1 MQTFKDAE
9 GREWIVELH
18 VRAIREIKA
27 RTGVNLSELM
37 ALDFDSAN
45 SVSEALMDTMTV
57 ADMLWVVCESQ
68 RTISKEDFESA
79 IKGDVVEAAE
89 SALMES
95 VIEWFPKR
103 KREVLRK
110 LTSLPEKVVQ
120 QMVEFMEN
128 QAAEEEVAGATEET
142 EEATKTDTTQESTEQ
157 LGTQSTT
164 MQESV
169 ASIPTP

>member
-9 GREWIVELH
+9 GREWIVELN

-37 ALDFDSAN
+37 SLDFDSAN

-110 LTSLPEKVVQ
+110 LTTLPEKVIQ

-128 QAAEEEVAGATEET
+128 QAAEATEET
-142 EEATKTDTTQESTEQ
+142 TKTDMTQENTEQ
-157 LGTQSTT
+157 PGTQSTT

>member
-9 GREWIVELH
+9 GREWIVELN

-37 ALDFDSAN
+37 SLDFDSAN

-57 ADMLWVVCESQ
+57 ADMLWVVCESL
-68 RTISKEDFESA
+68 RTLSKEDFEAA

-110 LTSLPEKVVQ
+110 LTTLPEKVIQ

-128 QAAEEEVAGATEET
+128 QAAESEEATEET
-142 EEATKTDTTQESTEQ
+142 TKTDMTQENTEQ
-157 LGTQSTT
+157 PGTQSTT

>member
-9 GREWIVELH
+9 GREWIVELN

-37 ALDFDSAN
+37 SLDFDSAN

-57 ADMLWVVCESQ
+57 SDMLWVVCESQ

-110 LTSLPEKVVQ
+110 LTTLPEKVIQ

-128 QAAEEEVAGATEET
+128 QAAEAAEET
-142 EEATKTDTTQESTEQ
+142 TKTDMTQENTEQ
-157 LGTQSTT
+157 PGTQSTT